1 MANEA
6 AELIRP
12 TASGKEIEIKTAVQP
27 GLPLISAD
35 AGMISRV
42 IVNLVENAV
51 KYVPGEGAVTIAAHR
66 ENDMALVSII
76 DTGPGIPE
84 EARARV
90 FDKFTRL
97 HGGSGAP
104 KGLGLGLAFCKLAV
118 EAHGGRIWVDAGP
131 GGEGSSFNFTLPL
144 KT

>member
-1 MANEA
+1 
-6 AELIRP
+6 
-12 TASGKEIEIKTAVQP
+12 
-27 GLPLISAD
+27 
-35 AGMISRV
+35 
-42 IVNLVENAV
+42 
-51 KYVPGEGAVTIAAHR
+51 
-66 ENDMALVSII
+66 MALVSII

-118 EAHGGRIWVDAGP
+118 EAHGGRIWADAGP
-131 GGEGSSFNFTLPL
+131 EGKGSSFNFTLPL
-144 KT
+144 KQ